1 MIRHKDGP
9 EDPIFPGINTLGWL
23 AILDIRTGV
32 FIPTL
37 VIAVLG
43 AIYGGIV
50 YLIWCRWFNLE
61 ASWTP
66 TFFGDQ
72 ANFVDFLE
80 TFYLAGSISSI
91 NSDIDTL
98 RSIQGDNE
106 NFFLKLKTYVSKKDP
121 DFYIIRDLVIAASW
135 AQFGGI
141 LPHLREEAVDR
152 ISILI
157 PKGTLSDSDTAIL
170 AKVGRGGDPLGYTA
184 ATTILVMVAQ
194 RFEKA
199 VQRTGEKR
207 GLGDTAVQMQIS
219 ETHTNLMKLRGELGT
234 IDARI
239 DDSYGLHIAYIQML
253 GLAILC
259 DLLIQPWG
267 RVQEFGYW
275 VILLCAFQ
283 FFLHGGMFVL
293 GTEMHNPYTGYVRIN
308 VRKVM
313 AEIEESWAPYQTSPT
328 IMNTTKHESRA
339 DSDMNSLED
348 VPSKL
353 GIHKSTSTASTNS
366 TGRRSTSTASTVRTS
381 VISLNK

>member
-91 NSDIDTL
+91 NGDIDTL

-135 AQFGGI
+135 ATFGGL

-157 PKGTLSDSDTAIL
+157 PKGTLSDSDTSIL

-199 VQRTGEKR
+199 VERTGEKR

-219 ETHTNLMKLRGELGT
+219 ETHTNLMKLRGEFGT
-234 IDARI
+234 IKVRI

-253 GLAILC
+253 GLAVVCHLF
-259 DLLIQPWG
+259 IQPWG
-267 RVQEFGYW
+267 RVEEFGLW
-275 VILLCAFQ
+275 VILSCAFE
-283 FFLHGGMFVL
+283 FFILGGMFLL
-293 GTEMHNPYTGYVRIN
+293 GTEMHNPYIGCVRIN
-308 VRKVM
+308 VKKLLV
-313 AEIEESWAPYQTSPT
+313 EIDNSWAPYQTS
-328 IMNTTKHESRA
+328 
-339 DSDMNSLED
+339 
-348 VPSKL
+348 
-353 GIHKSTSTASTNS
+353 
-366 TGRRSTSTASTVRTS
+366 
-381 VISLNK
+381 